1 MTEETAL
8 TTIVD
13 SAVARPDV
21 DPAQVYLASLN
32 SRHSQRTMRTALKTI
47 ARILDEQIADGTLPP
62 ANGWHKLTYQHTSNI
77 RARLAEKYEPATVNK
92 MLSALRGVLTTA
104 CNLGQMSADDLH
116 RATAIKSVNGETKPA
131 GRELSPKEIRALVK
145 ACQDDT
151 TPAGARDAAIIGV
164 LYTCGLRRSELVAL
178 DLDDY
183 QVETGQI
190 VIRRG
195 KGNKARSVYV
205 ADGAQEALDA
215 WIAVRGNAPGALFC
229 AINRHHH
236 LTPGHMADQGV
247 YTLVGK
253 RAAEAGLKNFS
264 PHDFRRSFVGD
275 LLDAGADIVTVQR
288 MAGHASP
295 VTTSRYDRRGEEV
308 KRKAARLLR
317 FPFAKS

>member
-1 MTEETAL
+1 MTSEL

-21 DPAQVYLASLN
+21 DPALVYLASLT
-32 SRHSQRTMRTALKTI
+32 SHHSQRTMKTALKTI
-47 ARILDEQIADGTLPP
+47 ARILAELIADGTLPP

-104 CNLGQMSADDLH
+104 CNLGQMSADELH
-116 RATAIKSVNGETKPA
+116 RATAIKSVKGETLPA

-151 TPAGARDAAIIGV
+151 TPAGARDAAIIGI

-178 DLDDY
+178 DLTDY
-183 QVETGQI
+183 RAETGQI
-190 VIRRG
+190 TIRHG
-195 KGNKARSVYV
+195 KGNKTRTVYV
-205 ADGAQEALDA
+205 ADGAQEALEA

-236 LTPGHMADQGV
+236 IIPGHMADQAV
-247 YTLVGK
+247 YTLAVK
-253 RAAEAGLKNFS
+253 RAEQAGLENFS

-295 VTTSRYDRRGEEV
+295 VTTSRYDRRGEET

-317 FPFAKS
+317 FPFAKG